1 LDYVIEFGVTKI
13 FEPWHIEDEE
23 MKQKREAEEMGDTM
37 KTLDSKRE
45 MVILAAFDEMK

>member
-1 LDYVIEFGVTKI
+1 MGDLQNKRLRRSK
-13 FEPWHIEDEE
+13 DEE